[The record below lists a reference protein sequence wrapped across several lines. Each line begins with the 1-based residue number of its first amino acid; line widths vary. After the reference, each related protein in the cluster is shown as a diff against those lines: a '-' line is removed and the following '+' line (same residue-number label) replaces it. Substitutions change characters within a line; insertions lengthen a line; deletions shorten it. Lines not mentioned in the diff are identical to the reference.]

1 MRRETK
7 DRTLYERI
15 SACDNKVPYRTREEA
30 ERLGLYQDVY
40 RCRFC
45 KLYHRSTPLVVKT
58 MQVIKKVETAKQRHN
73 RFYAAQRRGEI

>member
-15 SACDNKVPYRTREEA
+15 SACERKVPYRTREEA
-30 ERLGLYQDVY
+30 ERLGLDQDVY

-45 KLYHRSTPLVVKT
+45 KLFHRSTPLAVKAMET
-58 MQVIKKVETAKQRHN
+58 VKRVGTAKQRHN